1 MRDVAIQH
9 MTRSPLARLIAPR
22 SIVFIGGLEAEVAI
36 RVTRQLG
43 FPGTIHAVN
52 PHREQLAGIT
62 CLKSVAE
69 LPETPDAAF
78 IALKRELT
86 VEMVAALSRRG
97 VGGAVVY
104 ASGFAEVGGRGQALQ
119 DELIAAAGNMAIM
132 GPNCYGY
139 INALDQAS
147 PWPDEHGLGPCE
159 RGVAIVTQSGNM
171 AVNFAMM
178 RRALPVAGIYSLGNQ
193 AGVDAAS
200 LLDALLDEPRISA
213 IGLHIEGLKDV
224 QGFAAAAAKSMQAR
238 KPVVV
243 LKTGRS
249 EQGAKVTMSH
259 TSSLAG
265 TDDLYDALFARYGLA
280 RVSSVSAF
288 AETLKLLHHGGPLAG
303 NRLVS
308 MSCSGGEAALVSDMA
323 MDRIVQFPPLDAETR
338 DIVAATLNDYVVID
352 NPLDYHTFIWDQP
365 DKLFA
370 TFSAVL
376 SGGFDA
382 AMLILD
388 IPTRPPM
395 DPRTWVVAAE
405 AFARAAAA
413 TGARAVTVST
423 LHESMPE
430 DVAERLSAAGVAPL
444 LGLDDALTALEAAG
458 TIGAAW
464 TRGVPR
470 LPLQRSTAGTPPRL
484 LSEHAA
490 KQRLAAY
497 GLAIP
502 HGVVCTP
509 GEAPAAAR
517 RLGFPVVLKAS
528 GGIAHK
534 SDSGG
539 VALGLNSEAD
549 VAAAARH
556 MATLA
561 DEVLV
566 EQMVGDAV
574 CELIVGIKTDA
585 QFGLALV
592 IGAGGVLAELLGDS
606 ITLLLPTE
614 RVEIAA
620 ALSRLRVS
628 TLIVGFRGRAGDRDA
643 AISAIEAVA
652 RFSLDHAE
660 SLDEL
665 DVNPLLV
672 LTPGKGA
679 VAADALIRLRE

>member
-1 MRDVAIQH
+1 
-9 MTRSPLARLIAPR
+9 
-22 SIVFIGGLEAEVAI
+22 
-36 RVTRQLG
+36 
-43 FPGTIHAVN
+43 
-52 PHREQLAGIT
+52 
-62 CLKSVAE
+62 
-69 LPETPDAAF
+69 
-78 IALKRELT
+78 
-86 VEMVAALSRRG
+86 MVAALARRG

-104 ASGFAEVGGRGQALQ
+104 ASGFAEVGGRGQVLQ
-119 DELIAAAGNMAIM
+119 EELVAAAGDMAIM
-132 GPNCYGY
+132 GPNCYGF

-147 PWPDEHGLGPCE
+147 PWPDEHALGPCE
-159 RGVAIVTQSGNM
+159 CGVAIVTQSGNM

-193 AGVDAAS
+193 AGVDAAA
-200 LLDALLDEPRISA
+200 LLDALLDEPRVSA

-224 QGFAAAAAKSMQAR
+224 AAFAAAAAKSMHVR

-249 EQGAKVTMSH
+249 EQGAKVALSH

-280 RVSSVSAF
+280 RVHSVSAF
-288 AETLKLLHHGGPLAG
+288 AETLKLLHHGGPLPG

-308 MSCSGGEAALVSDMA
+308 LSCSGGEAALVSDMA
-323 MDRIVQFPPLDAETR
+323 MDRNLRFPPFGAETR
-338 DIVAATLNDYVVID
+338 DDVAATLNDYVVID
-352 NPLDYHTFIWDQP
+352 NPLDYHTFIWGQEH
-365 DKLFA
+365 KLLA

-395 DPRTWVVAAE
+395 DPKSWVLTADTY
-405 AFARAAAA
+405 ARAAAA

-430 DVAERLSAAGVAPL
+430 DVAKRLSAAGVAPL

-464 TRGVPR
+464 MRGIPR

-484 LSEHAA
+484 ISEHAA

-502 HGVVCTP
+502 SGVICAP
-509 GEAPAAAR
+509 QEAPAAAR

-528 GGIAHK
+528 GDIAHK
-534 SDSGG
+534 SDRGG
-539 VALGLNSEAD
+539 VALDLHSEAD

-592 IGAGGVLAELLGDS
+592 IGAGGVLAELWRDAV
-606 ITLLLPTE
+606 TLLLPAE
-614 RVEIAA
+614 RAEIAA

-628 TLIVGFRGRAGDRDA
+628 RLLDGFRGRAGDREA
-643 AISAIEAVA
+643 AITAIEAIA
-652 RFSLDHAE
+652 RFALDHAA
-660 SLDEL
+660 SLEEL

-672 LTPGKGA
+672 LASAKGA
-679 VAADALIRLRE
+679 VAADALIRLREQGEPCE

>member
-1 MRDVAIQH
+1 

-43 FPGTIHAVN
+43 FGGTIHVIN
-52 PHREQLAGIT
+52 PHREQLGGVT
-62 CLKSVAE
+62 CLRSVAD

-86 VEMVAALSRRG
+86 IEMVAALARRG

-104 ASGFAEVGGRGQALQ
+104 ASGFAEVGARGRELQ
-119 DELIAAAGNMAIM
+119 EELIAAAGDMAIM

-147 PWPDEHGLGPCE
+147 PWPDEHGVEPCQ
-159 RGVAIVTQSGNM
+159 RGVAIITQSGNM

-193 AGVDAAS
+193 AGVDAAA
-200 LLDALLDEPRISA
+200 LLDALLDDNRISA

-224 QGFAAAAAKSMQAR
+224 QAFAAAAAKSIEAR

-249 EQGAKVTMSH
+249 EHGAKVTMSH

-265 TDDLYDALFARYGLA
+265 TDDLYGALFSRYGIA
-280 RVSSVSAF
+280 RVGSVSAF
-288 AETLKLLHHGGPLAG
+288 AETLKLLHHGGPLPG

-323 MDRIVQFPPLDAETR
+323 MDRNVRFPPFGAESRDAA
-338 DIVAATLNDYVVID
+338 AATLNDYVVID
-352 NPLDYHTFIWDQP
+352 NPLDYHTFIWDRP

-388 IPTRPPM
+388 IPTKTPM
-395 DPRTWVVAAE
+395 DPRAWVVTAE

-430 DVAERLSAAGVAPL
+430 DVAGQLSAAGVAPL

-458 TIGAAW
+458 LIAAAW
-464 TRGVPR
+464 MRGIPV
-470 LPLQRSTAGTPPRL
+470 LPLQRALPNTPPRL
-484 LSEHAA
+484 ISEHAA

-502 HGVVCTP
+502 HGITCTP
-509 GEAPAAAR
+509 QDAPAAAS

-528 GGIAHK
+528 GDIAHK
-534 SDSGG
+534 TDSGG
-539 VALGLNSEAD
+539 VALNLHSEAE

-574 CELIVGIKTDA
+574 CELIVGIKADA
-585 QFGLALV
+585 QFGPALV
-592 IGAGGVLAELLGDS
+592 IGAGGVLAELLDDS
-606 ITLLLPTE
+606 ITLLLPVE
-614 RVEIAA
+614 RAEIAA

-628 TLIVGFRGRAGDRDA
+628 RLIDGFRGRPGDRDA
-643 AISAIEAVA
+643 AIAAIEAIA
-652 RFSLDHAE
+652 RFALDHAA
-660 SLDEL
+660 SLEEL

-672 LTPGKGA
+672 LASGKGA